1 MRTAGKKLLP
11 VSQLT
16 DQCAR
21 DDGVDP
27 LVVDGKS
34 SQISME
40 RGLFL
45 GDRVWWK
52 TKDGYFYEGTIL
64 EQVRKSRKC
73 PLITYKVIEDK
84 EARKLAHDETDTF
97 SYWKKSPNDLYRSN
111 KSGTEEERMLISV
124 VQNLMAKKRM
134 NKEKRRKVLHKDR
147 LECREK
153 IQSEDFQIGDQIKW
167 SVGKREY
174 FGKVLAVKDI
184 NLKVE
189 TNKKIVLIRAR
200 AVSKCK

>member
-1 MRTAGKKLLP
+1 
-11 VSQLT
+11 
-16 DQCAR
+16 
-21 DDGVDP
+21 
-27 LVVDGKS
+27 
-34 SQISME
+34 
-40 RGLFL
+40 
-45 GDRVWWK
+45 
-52 TKDGYFYEGTIL
+52 
-64 EQVRKSRKC
+64 
-73 PLITYKVIEDK
+73 
-84 EARKLAHDETDTF
+84 
-97 SYWKKSPNDLYRSN
+97 
-111 KSGTEEERMLISV
+111 MLISV

-174 FGKVLAVKDI
+174 FGVLAVKDI